1 MDTETFKAK
10 ATALRESLGGIV
22 SSIDEI
28 AVDLSGQNPVD
39 GQNVA
44 EMQANLT
51 IALRSAE
58 DSAMRLGKAI
68 QAALGGRSPLGGP
81 KTPGTV

>member
-28 AVDLSGQNPVD
+28 SVDLSGATAAE
-39 GQNVA
+39 GQNLA

-51 IALRSAE
+51 IALRASE
-58 DSAMRLGKAI
+58 DAAMRLGKAI
-68 QAALGGRSPLGGP
+68 QAASGGTSPLGGP